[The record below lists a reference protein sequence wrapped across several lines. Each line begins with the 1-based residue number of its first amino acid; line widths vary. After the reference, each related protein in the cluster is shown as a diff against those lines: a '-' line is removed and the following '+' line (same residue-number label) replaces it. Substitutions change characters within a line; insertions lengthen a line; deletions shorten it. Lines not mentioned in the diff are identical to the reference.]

1 MSCSINLNSNPSD
14 PEYFNDPSDML
25 KKITKYLIEGVV
37 VGIVA
42 KWISS
47 HKLSIQEISIIS
59 LTAAGT
65 LILLDVYS
73 PAVSASYRHG
83 LGLALGAK
91 TILNVADKS
100 N

>member
-1 MSCSINLNSNPSD
+1 MSCSINLDNPFD
-14 PEYFNDPSDML
+14 PEYFNDPSEIL

-42 KWISS
+42 KWVATY
-47 HKLSIQEISIIS
+47 KLSIQEIAIIS

-73 PAVSASYRHG
+73 PSVSAGYRQG
-83 LGLALGAK
+83 LGIAIGAK
-91 TILNVADKS
+91 TILDIKKE
-100 N
+100 